1 MSTTLATPVASE
13 SVELDMGGLT
23 DALSAFNPAN
33 PTTPVEQPKPAEPPA
48 PAPDAP
54 VEAAKPADA
63 KPADEKPKKG
73 LDALPGEEVEEKKE
87 EVKKE
92 EPAAEEPEV
101 DTSKWAKPQQQAF
114 AAMRAETKR
123 AKEQAKD
130 AQIRYEKLQKE
141 YETFKATP
149 KDSEETSKK
158 LAELETWKRAQDL
171 KGTPEW
177 KTSVEAPIQQSL
189 SLLERIAGHAK
200 IDAKA
205 LIDATDEPIQFER
218 ILAIRKVFEAAE
230 EPVPDTLITA
240 AVNEADKLHP
250 LYEKAS
256 KMEKEAEQT
265 LNSLNHQTEQQK
277 AAAAKAEE
285 AAYLKHHDHIYGQMA
300 AKLPSIFSNPEVAEE
315 IKSARPATDP
325 ADKAFQAQAAAALPT
340 IVKELFAAREE
351 VKKERAA
358 KLALLNT
365 RPGVKGTSTVI
376 TKSPNEDDTELDSEG
391 LTEALRGV
399 RAA

>member
-1 MSTTLATPVASE
+1 MLDPTNPTAPE
-13 SVELDMGGLT
+13 SVELDMGGL
-23 DALSAFNPAN
+23 DAALATLNPAN
-33 PTTPVEQPKPAEPPA
+33 PP
-48 PAPDAP
+48 P
-54 VEAAKPADA
+54 VEAAPVTPPDAPADTPKPADA

-73 LDALPGEEVEEKKE
+73 LDALPGEAVEEKKE
-87 EVKKE
+87 EVKPEAKT
-92 EPAAEEPEV
+92 PDEPEV

-114 AAMRAETKR
+114 AAMRADKKR
-123 AKEQAKD
+123 AEETARD
-130 AQIRYEKLQKE
+130 AQTRYDKLQKE
-141 YETFKATP
+141 YEAFKATP
-149 KDSEETSKK
+149 KDSEETAKK
-158 LAELETWKRAQDL
+158 LAELETWKRAHDL
-171 KGTPEW
+171 KSTPEW
-177 KTSVEAPIQQSL
+177 VSAVDTPIQQSL

-250 LYEKAS
+250 LYEKAA

-300 AKLPSIFSNPEVAEE
+300 AKLPSIFSNSEVAEE

-340 IVKELFAAREE
+340 IVKELLAAREE

-365 RPGVKGTSTVI
+365 RPGVKPSSVPI
-376 TKSPNEDDTELDSEG
+376 QKPQSDDDVELDGEG
-391 LTEALRGV
+391 LTAALRGLK
-399 RAA
+399 AQ

>member
-1 MSTTLATPVASE
+1 MSTALDTPSAPE

-23 DALSAFNPAN
+23 DALATLNPAA
-33 PTTPVEQPKPAEPPA
+33 PVVAA
-48 PAPDAP
+48 PDPVAPDAP
-54 VEAAKPADA
+54 VEAKPADA

-73 LDALPGEEVEEKKE
+73 LDALPGEAVEEKKE
-87 EVKKE
+87 DKKE
-92 EPAAEEPEV
+92 EPAVEEVDV

-130 AQIRYEKLQKE
+130 AQIRYDKLQKE
-141 YETFKATP
+141 YEAFKATP
-149 KDSEETSKK
+149 RDSEETAKK

-177 KTSVEAPIQQSL
+177 KDAVEAPIQQSL
-189 SLLERIAGHAK
+189 GLLERIAGHAK

-256 KMEKEAEQT
+256 KMEQESEQT

-277 AAAAKAEE
+277 AVAAKAEE
-285 AAYLKHHDHIYGQMA
+285 AAYLKHHDHIYEQMA
-300 AKLPSIFSNPEVAEE
+300 QKLPSIFSNPEVAEE

-325 ADKAFQAQAAAALPT
+325 ADKAFQAQAAAALPA
-340 IVKELFAAREE
+340 IVKELLAARAE
-351 VKKERAA
+351 VKKERDA

-365 RPGVKGTSTVI
+365 RPGVKATNTTI
-376 TKSPNEDDTELDSEG
+376 TKPPSDDDVELDGDG

-399 RAA
+399 RAQ

>member
-1 MSTTLATPVASE
+1 MSNPNTPDAPE
-13 SVELDMGGLT
+13 SVDLDMGGLSA
-23 DALSAFNPAN
+23 ALATFNPAN
-33 PTTPVEQPKPAEPPA
+33 PP
-48 PAPDAP
+48 P
-54 VEAAKPADA
+54 VEAAPVTPPDAPADAPKPADA

-73 LDALPGEEVEEKKE
+73 LDALPGEAVEEKKE
-87 EVKKE
+87 EAKKE
-92 EPAAEEPEV
+92 EPVAEPEV

-114 AAMRAETKR
+114 AAMRAEKKR
-123 AKEQAKD
+123 AEETARD
-130 AQIRYEKLQKE
+130 AQIRYDKLQKE
-141 YETFKATP
+141 YEAFKATP
-149 KDSEETSKK
+149 KDSEETAKK
-158 LAELETWKRAQDL
+158 LAELETWKRAHDL
-171 KGTPEW
+171 KSTPEW
-177 KTSVEAPIQQSL
+177 VSAVDTPIQQSL

-250 LYEKAS
+250 LYEKAA

-285 AAYLKHHDHIYGQMA
+285 AAYLKHHDHIYDQMVK
-300 AKLPSIFSNPEVAEE
+300 KLPSIFNNPEVAEE

-340 IVKELFAAREE
+340 IVKELFAVREE

-365 RPGVKGTSTVI
+365 RPGVKPSSTPVQ
-376 TKSPNEDDTELDSEG
+376 KPASPEDVELDEEG
-391 LTEALRGV
+391 LTAALRGL
-399 RAA
+399 RAQ

>member
-1 MSTTLATPVASE
+1 MSTALTTPAAPE
-13 SVELDMGGLT
+13 SVDLDMGGL
-23 DALSAFNPAN
+23 DAALSAFNPASA
-33 PTTPVEQPKPAEPPA
+33 PVEQPKPADTPA
-48 PAPDAP
+48 PTPDVPADTP
-54 VEAAKPADA
+54 KPADT

-87 EVKKE
+87 EAKKE
-92 EPAAEEPEV
+92 EPAAEEVEV
-101 DTSKWAKPQQQAF
+101 DTSKWSKPQQQAF
-114 AAMRAETKR
+114 AAMRGETKR
-123 AKEQAKD
+123 AKEQAKE

-141 YETFKATP
+141 HEALKATP
-149 KDSEETSKK
+149 RDREETVKK
-158 LAELETWKRAQDL
+158 LEALENKVRAFDL
-171 KGTPEW
+171 KNTEEW
-177 KTSVEAPIQQSL
+177 KATVDTPIQQSL
-189 SLLERIAGHAK
+189 GLLERIAGHAK

-250 LYEKAS
+250 LYEKAA

-285 AAYLKHHDHIYGQMA
+285 AAYLKHHDHIYEQMA
-300 AKLPSIFSNPEVAEE
+300 KKLPSIFSNPEVAEE
-315 IKSARPATDP
+315 IKSARPASDP

-340 IVKELFAAREE
+340 IVEELLAAREE

-365 RPGVKGTSTVI
+365 RPGVKTTSTAI
-376 TKSPNEDDTELDSEG
+376 TKPPSDDDVELDGEG
-391 LTEALRGV
+391 LTAALRGL
-399 RAA
+399 AA

>member
-1 MSTTLATPVASE
+1 MSTPLNTPAAPE
-13 SVELDMGGLT
+13 SVDLDMGGL
-23 DALSAFNPAN
+23 DSALAAFNPAN
-33 PTTPVEQPKPAEPPA
+33 PTAPAEQPKPAEPPA
-48 PAPDAP
+48 PTPDASTE
-54 VEAAKPADA
+54 VAKPADA

-87 EVKKE
+87 ESKKE
-92 EPAAEEPEV
+92 DPAAEEPEV

-141 YETFKATP
+141 HETYKATP
-149 KDSEETSKK
+149 KDSEETAKK

-177 KTSVEAPIQQSL
+177 RAAVEAPIQQSL
-189 SLLERIAGHAK
+189 SLLDRIAGHAK
-200 IDAKA
+200 IDANA

-230 EPVPDTLITA
+230 EPVSDTLITA

-250 LYEKAS
+250 LYEKAA

-285 AAYLKHHDHIYGQMA
+285 AAYLKHHDHIYEQMA
-300 AKLPSIFSNPEVAEE
+300 AKLPSVFSNPEVAEE

-325 ADKAFQAQAAAALPT
+325 ADKAFQAQAAAALPS
-340 IVKELFAAREE
+340 IVGELLKLRQE
-351 VKKERAA
+351 VKKERDA
-358 KLALLNT
+358 KLALLST
-365 RPGVKGTSTVI
+365 RTGVKPSSTP
-376 TKSPNEDDTELDSEG
+376 TQKPASPEDVELDEEG
-391 LTEALRGV
+391 LTAALRGV
-399 RAA
+399 KG

>member
-1 MSTTLATPVASE
+1 
-13 SVELDMGGLT
+13 
-23 DALSAFNPAN
+23 
-33 PTTPVEQPKPAEPPA
+33 
-48 PAPDAP
+48 
-54 VEAAKPADA
+54 
-63 KPADEKPKKG
+63 
-73 LDALPGEEVEEKKE
+73 
-87 EVKKE
+87 
-92 EPAAEEPEV
+92 V
-101 DTSKWAKPQQQAF
+101 DT
-114 AAMRAETKR
+114 
-123 AKEQAKD
+123 
-130 AQIRYEKLQKE
+130 
-141 YETFKATP
+141 
-149 KDSEETSKK
+149 
-158 LAELETWKRAQDL
+158 
-171 KGTPEW
+171 
-177 KTSVEAPIQQSL
+177 PIQQSL

-250 LYEKAS
+250 LYEKAA
-256 KMEKEAEQT
+256 KMEEEAEQT

-285 AAYLKHHDHIYGQMA
+285 AAYLKHHDHIYDQMVK
-300 AKLPSIFSNPEVAEE
+300 KLPSIFNNPEVAEE

-340 IVKELFAAREE
+340 IVKELFAVREE

-365 RPGVKGTSTVI
+365 RPGVKPSSTPVQ
-376 TKSPNEDDTELDSEG
+376 KPASPEDVELDEEG
-391 LTEALRGV
+391 LTAALRGL
-399 RAA
+399 RAQ

>member
-1 MSTTLATPVASE
+1 MSTTIAPAAPE
-13 SVELDMGGLT
+13 SVELDMGGL
-23 DALSAFNPAN
+23 DAALATLNPAN
-33 PTTPVEQPKPAEPPA
+33 PTVPEPVPVQTPEAPVEQPKPADP
-48 PAPDAP
+48 
-54 VEAAKPADA
+54 

-73 LDALPGEEVEEKKE
+73 LDALPGETVEEKKADA
-87 EVKKE
+87 KKD
-92 EPAAEEPEV
+92 EPADEPEV
-101 DTSKWAKPQQQAF
+101 DTSKWVKPQQQAF
-114 AAMRAETKR
+114 AAMRAEKKR
-123 AKEQAKD
+123 AEETARD
-130 AQIRYEKLQKE
+130 AQIRYDKLQKE
-141 YETFKATP
+141 YEAFKATP
-149 KDSEETSKK
+149 KDSEETAKK
-158 LAELETWKRAQDL
+158 LAELETWKRAHDL
-171 KGTPEW
+171 KSTPEW
-177 KTSVEAPIQQSL
+177 VSAVDTPIQQSL

-200 IDAKA
+200 IDAKT

-250 LYEKAS
+250 LYEKAA

-285 AAYLKHHDHIYGQMA
+285 AAYLKHHDHIYDQMVK
-300 AKLPSIFSNPEVAEE
+300 KLPSIFNNPEVAEE

-340 IVKELFAAREE
+340 IVKELLAAREE
-351 VKKERAA
+351 AKKERAA

-365 RPGVKGTSTVI
+365 RPGVKPSSTPVQ
-376 TKSPNEDDTELDSEG
+376 KPASPEDVELDEEG
-391 LTEALRGV
+391 LAAALRGMK
-399 RAA
+399 A

>member
-1 MSTTLATPVASE
+1 MSTTIAPAAPE
-13 SVELDMGGLT
+13 SVELDMGGL
-23 DALSAFNPAN
+23 DAALATLNPAN
-33 PTTPVEQPKPAEPPA
+33 PTVPEPVPVQTPEAPVEQPKPADP
-48 PAPDAP
+48 
-54 VEAAKPADA
+54 

-73 LDALPGEEVEEKKE
+73 LDALPGETVEEKKAE
-87 EVKKE
+87 AKKE
-92 EPAAEEPEV
+92 EPADEPEV
-101 DTSKWAKPQQQAF
+101 DTSKWVKPQQQAF
-114 AAMRAETKR
+114 AAMRAEKKR
-123 AKEQAKD
+123 AEETARD
-130 AQIRYEKLQKE
+130 AQIRYDKLQKE
-141 YETFKATP
+141 YEAFKATP
-149 KDSEETSKK
+149 KDSEETAKK
-158 LAELETWKRAQDL
+158 LAELETWKRAHDL
-171 KGTPEW
+171 KSTPEW
-177 KTSVEAPIQQSL
+177 VSAVDTPIQQSL

-200 IDAKA
+200 IDAKT

-250 LYEKAS
+250 LYEKAA

-285 AAYLKHHDHIYGQMA
+285 AAYLKHHDHIYDQMVK
-300 AKLPSIFSNPEVAEE
+300 KLPSIFNNPEVAEE

-340 IVKELFAAREE
+340 IVKELLAAREE
-351 VKKERAA
+351 AKKERAA

-365 RPGVKGTSTVI
+365 RPGVKPSSTPVQ
-376 TKSPNEDDTELDSEG
+376 KPASPEDVELDEEG
-391 LTEALRGV
+391 LAAALRGMK
-399 RAA
+399 A

>member
-1 MSTTLATPVASE
+1 MSTTLATAPE
-13 SVELDMGGLT
+13 SVELDMGGL
-23 DALSAFNPAN
+23 DAALAAHNPAN
-33 PTTPVEQPKPAEPPA
+33 SPPVS
-48 PAPDAP
+48 AP
-54 VEAAKPADA
+54 VEAAPVTTPDAPADTPKPADA

-87 EVKKE
+87 EAKKE
-92 EPAAEEPEV
+92 EPAVEEAEV
-101 DTSKWAKPQQQAF
+101 DTSKWQKPQREAF
-114 AAMRAETKR
+114 AAMRSETKR

-141 YETFKATP
+141 YEAFKATP
-149 KDSEETSKK
+149 RDSEETSKK
-158 LAELETWKRAQDL
+158 LAELETWKRAHDL
-171 KGTPEW
+171 KSTPEW
-177 KTSVEAPIQQSL
+177 VSAVDTPIQQSL

-250 LYEKAS
+250 LYEKAA

-285 AAYLKHHDHIYGQMA
+285 TAYLKHHDHIYDQMVK
-300 AKLPSIFSNPEVAEE
+300 KLPSIFGNPEVAEE

-365 RPGVKGTSTVI
+365 RPGVKPSSTPVQ
-376 TKSPNEDDTELDSEG
+376 KPASPEDVELDEEG
-391 LTEALRGV
+391 LTAALRGMK
-399 RAA
+399 AQ

>member
-1 MSTTLATPVASE
+1 MSTTLAIAPE
-13 SVELDMGGLT
+13 SVELDMGGL
-23 DALSAFNPAN
+23 DAALAAHNPAN
-33 PTTPVEQPKPAEPPA
+33 SPPVS
-48 PAPDAP
+48 AP
-54 VEAAKPADA
+54 VEAAPVTTPDAPADTPKPADA

-87 EVKKE
+87 EAKKE
-92 EPAAEEPEV
+92 EPAVEEAEV
-101 DTSKWAKPQQQAF
+101 DTSKWQKPQREAF
-114 AAMRAETKR
+114 AAMRSETKR

-141 YETFKATP
+141 YEAFKATP
-149 KDSEETSKK
+149 RDSEETSKK
-158 LAELETWKRAQDL
+158 LAELETWKRAHDL
-171 KGTPEW
+171 KSTPEW
-177 KTSVEAPIQQSL
+177 VSAVDTPIQQSL

-250 LYEKAS
+250 LYEKAA

-285 AAYLKHHDHIYGQMA
+285 TAYLKHHDHIYDQMVK
-300 AKLPSIFSNPEVAEE
+300 KLPSIFGNPEVAEE

-365 RPGVKGTSTVI
+365 RPGVKPSSTPVQ
-376 TKSPNEDDTELDSEG
+376 KPASPEDVELDEEG
-391 LTEALRGV
+391 LTAALRGMK
-399 RAA
+399 AQ

>member
-1 MSTTLATPVASE
+1 MSTALNTPAALE

-23 DALSAFNPAN
+23 DAIAAFNPASA
-33 PTTPVEQPKPAEPPA
+33 PVEQPKPADA
-48 PAPDAP
+48 PAPTPDTPAE
-54 VEAAKPADA
+54 VAKTADT

-73 LDALPGEEVEEKKE
+73 LDALPGEEVEKKE
-87 EVKKE
+87 EAKKE
-92 EPAAEEPEV
+92 EPAAEEVEV
-101 DTSKWAKPQQQAF
+101 DTSKWQKPQREAF
-114 AAMRAETKR
+114 AAMRSEKKR
-123 AKEQAKD
+123 ALEQAKE

-141 YETFKATP
+141 HEALKATP
-149 KDSEETSKK
+149 RDSEETAKK

-171 KGTPEW
+171 KSTPEW
-177 KTSVEAPIQQSL
+177 KSSVETPIQQSL
-189 SLLERIAGHAK
+189 GLLERIAGHAK

-250 LYEKAS
+250 LYEKAA
-256 KMEKEAEQT
+256 KMEQEAEQT

-285 AAYLKHHDHIYGQMA
+285 AAYLKHHDHIYEQMA
-300 AKLPSIFSNPEVAEE
+300 KKLPSIFSNPEVAEE
-315 IKSARPATDP
+315 IKSARPASDP

-340 IVKELFAAREE
+340 IVKELLAAREE

-365 RPGVKGTSTVI
+365 RPGVKPSSTLAQ
-376 TKSPNEDDTELDSEG
+376 KPPSDDDVELDGEG
-391 LTEALRGV
+391 LTAALRGMT
-399 RAA
+399 A

>member
-1 MSTTLATPVASE
+1 MSTTLNTPAAPE
-13 SVELDMGGLT
+13 SVDLDMGGL
-23 DALSAFNPAN
+23 DNALAAFNPAN
-33 PTTPVEQPKPAEPPA
+33 PAAPVEQPKPADPA
-48 PAPDAP
+48 SMPDAP
-54 VEAAKPADA
+54 AEVAKPADA

-73 LDALPGEEVEEKKE
+73 LDALPGEAVDEKKE
-87 EVKKE
+87 EAKKE
-92 EPAAEEPEV
+92 EPAAEEVEV

-123 AKEQAKD
+123 AKEQAKE

-141 YETFKATP
+141 HESLKATP
-149 KDSEETSKK
+149 RDSEETAKK

-171 KGTPEW
+171 KSTPEW
-177 KTSVEAPIQQSL
+177 KSSVETPIQQSL
-189 SLLERIAGHAK
+189 GMLERIAGHAG

-230 EPVPDTLITA
+230 EPVSDTLITA

-256 KMEKEAEQT
+256 KMQQDAEQT
-265 LNSLNHQTEQQK
+265 LNSIHHQTEQQR
-277 AAAAKAEE
+277 AAAAKEEE
-285 AAYLKHHDHIYGQMA
+285 AAYLKHHDHIYDQMA
-300 AKLPSIFSNPEVAEE
+300 KKLPSIFSNAEVAEE

-340 IVKELFAAREE
+340 IVKELLAAREE

-365 RPGVKGTSTVI
+365 RPGVTPSSTP
-376 TKSPNEDDTELDSEG
+376 TQKQPSADDVELDEDG
-391 LTEALRGV
+391 LTAALRGV
-399 RAA
+399 KVQ

>member
-1 MSTTLATPVASE
+1 MSTTLNTPAAPE

-23 DALSAFNPAN
+23 DAIAAFNPASA
-33 PTTPVEQPKPAEPPA
+33 PVEQPKPADVPA
-48 PAPDAP
+48 PTPDAP
-54 VEAAKPADA
+54 AEAAKPADS

-87 EVKKE
+87 EAKKE
-92 EPAAEEPEV
+92 EPAVEEAEV
-101 DTSKWAKPQQQAF
+101 DTSKWQKPQREAF
-114 AAMRAETKR
+114 AAMRSEKKR
-123 AKEQAKD
+123 ALEQAKE

-141 YETFKATP
+141 HEALKATP
-149 KDSEETSKK
+149 RDSEETVKK

-171 KGTPEW
+171 KSTPEW
-177 KTSVEAPIQQSL
+177 KSSVETPIQQSL
-189 SLLERIAGHAK
+189 GLLERIAGHAK
-200 IDAKA
+200 IDAEA

-250 LYEKAS
+250 LYEKAA
-256 KMEKEAEQT
+256 KMEHEAEQT
-265 LNSLNHQTEQQK
+265 LNSLNHRTEQQK

-285 AAYLKHHDHIYGQMA
+285 AAYLKHHDHIYDQMA
-300 AKLPSIFSNPEVAEE
+300 KKLPSIFSNPEIAEE
-315 IKSARPATDP
+315 IKSARPASDP

-340 IVKELFAAREE
+340 IVKELLAAREE

-365 RPGVKGTSTVI
+365 RPGVKPSSTPAQ
-376 TKSPNEDDTELDSEG
+376 KPPSDDDVELDGEG
-391 LTEALRGV
+391 LTAALRGL
-399 RAA
+399 AA

>member
-1 MSTTLATPVASE
+1 MSATLNTPAAPE
-13 SVELDMGGLT
+13 SVDLDMGGLT
-23 DALSAFNPAN
+23 DAIAAFNPASA
-33 PTTPVEQPKPAEPPA
+33 PAAAPVEQPA
-48 PAPDAP
+48 PAPDAS
-54 VEAAKPADA
+54 VEAA

-177 KTSVEAPIQQSL
+177 RTAVEAPIQQSL

-285 AAYLKHHDHIYGQMA
+285 DAYLKHHDHIYGQMA